1 MTNRAVT
8 ESMPG
13 QPMETAQEELAR
25 NVLAQANFRVR
36 IGLVMAAVI
45 VGIHLFGPYRSGAGS
60 FLPLGVAAGYVIYTA
75 VARYFSGRPAPL
87 THRDVVM
94 ITAVV
99 DPLFYSAWLF
109 AAGESSVLFVAL
121 YLFTVLGF
129 GFRVGAVPMHV
140 CQVMSLVGFTLV
152 ALTSPVWQ
160 EHVLFALSHMVLLAL
175 VPLYASF
182 LIARIQKARALAE
195 HESRA
200 KSQLLA
206 KVSHELR
213 TPLTGISA
221 AAQLLEVESS
231 EPATVARAHSIL
243 HLSNALDA
251 EIRQLLD
258 LSKIEV
264 RGHLRRDDPPA
275 AYNVARA
282 MDSVFQSLESIAAGK
297 PVQARLELD
306 PRIRLRVVGHHDNL
320 VAVLT
325 NLAGNAVKFTDRGS
339 VTLEARLLEDSGER
353 YRVRF
358 AVADTGIG
366 IPAEF
371 QAQIFDPFFQVPAGS
386 LKSRGG
392 TGLGTT
398 IARELVTRMGGR
410 LEVDS
415 EPGQGSTFHFELDLP
430 VDPASADVE
439 EEPAVGNTIEVVTGK
454 RVLIAD
460 DNQTNLELLREMLRK
475 DGHQVTAVDGGRDAL
490 VALAAHA
497 FDVVFLDNNMD
508 DVDGATVFQTYQFGR
523 VDPAPV
529 FFVTADATPLTRR
542 MLEDVGAAGVIS
554 KPVTFARLREVMLQ
568 VFPGQATRRVASPP
582 PHAAP
587 TPRRTAELAAV
598 PVEYFSPDVID
609 MLREIKDSDA
619 FVCQVL
625 GDGLAD
631 IEKLEKQILPAIAAQ
646 DIGQVH
652 RLAHAIKGVAL
663 NIGGVRLAALADRLM
678 TMPSE
683 TLAADTARWQQELGT
698 TSRNTRL
705 AVDRERRGRATAKA
719 VER

>member
-1 MTNRAVT
+1 MV
-8 ESMPG
+8 
-13 QPMETAQEELAR
+13 TAQEDLAR

-36 IGLVMAAVI
+36 IGLVMAAVV
-45 VGIHLFGPYRSGAGS
+45 VGTHLFGPYQSGTS
-60 FLPLGVAAGYVIYTA
+60 PLLPLGVAAGYVIYTA
-75 VARYFSGRPAPL
+75 VARYFSARPAPL

-94 ITAVV
+94 ITAVA

-109 AAGESSVLFVAL
+109 ATGESSVLFVAL

-182 LIARIQKARALAE
+182 LIARIQNARALAE

-221 AAQLLEVESS
+221 AAQLLEVESA
-231 EPATVARAHSIL
+231 EPATVARAQSIL

-264 RGHLRRDDPPA
+264 RGHLRRDEPPA
-275 AYNVARA
+275 PYSVARA
-282 MDSVFQSLESIAAGK
+282 MASAFQSLESIAAGK
-297 PVQARLELD
+297 PVQARLEMD
-306 PRIRLRVVGHHDNL
+306 PAIRLPVVGHHDNL

-339 VTLEARLLEDSGER
+339 VTLEARLLEDAGDR
-353 YRVRF
+353 YRLRF
-358 AVADTGIG
+358 AVVDTGIG
-366 IPAEF
+366 IPPEF
-371 QAQIFDPFFQVPAGS
+371 HAQIFDPFFQVSAGTQ
-386 LKSRGG
+386 KSRGG

-410 LEVDS
+410 LDVDS
-415 EPGQGSTFHFELDLP
+415 APGEGSSFHFELDLA
-430 VDPASADVE
+430 VDRAAAGTGAE
-439 EEPAVGNTIEVVTGK
+439 AVGGGTLDVVTGK

-460 DNQTNLELLREMLRK
+460 DNQTNLELLREMLLK

-490 VALAAHA
+490 AELAAHA
-497 FDVVFLDNNMD
+497 FDVVFLDYNMD
-508 DVDGATVFQTYQFGR
+508 DVDGATVFQTYLFGR

-542 MLEDVGAAGVIS
+542 TLEDVGGAGVIN
-554 KPVTFARLREVMLQ
+554 KPVTFARIREAMLQ
-568 VFPGQATRRVASPP
+568 VFPGQATRRVALPP
-582 PHAAP
+582 PAATP
-587 TPRRTAELAAV
+587 GPRRTAELAAV
-598 PVEYFSPDVID
+598 PVEYFSPEAID

-631 IEKLEKQILPAIAAQ
+631 LEKLERQILPAIAAQ

-678 TMPSE
+678 TMPAD
-683 TLAADTARWQQELGT
+683 TLAADPLRWQQELGA

-705 AVDRERRGRATAKA
+705 ALDRERRARGPAKA
-719 VER
+719 AGR

>member
-1 MTNRAVT
+1 
-8 ESMPG
+8 
-13 QPMETAQEELAR
+13 METAQEELAR

-36 IGLVMAAVI
+36 IGLVMAAVV
-45 VGIHLFGPYRSGAGS
+45 VGIHLFGPYQSGAS
-60 FLPLGVAAGYVIYTA
+60 PLLPLGVAAGYVVYTA

-140 CQVMSLVGFTLV
+140 CQVMSLIGFTLV
-152 ALTSPVWQ
+152 ASTSPVWR
-160 EHVLFALSHMVLLAL
+160 ENVLFALSHMVLLAI

-182 LIARIQKARALAE
+182 LIARIQNARALAE

-221 AAQLLEVESS
+221 AAQLLEVESA

-243 HLSNALDA
+243 HLSSSLDS
-251 EIRQLLD
+251 EIKQLLD

-264 RGHLRRDDPPA
+264 RGHLRRDEPPA
-275 AYNVARA
+275 SYSVARA
-282 MDSVFQSLESIAAGK
+282 MASAFQSLESIAAGK
-297 PVQARLELD
+297 PIRARLELD
-306 PRIRLRVVGHHDNL
+306 PAIRLPVLGHHDNL

-339 VTLEARLLEDSGER
+339 VTLEARLLDETGDR
-353 YRVRF
+353 YRMRF
-358 AVADTGIG
+358 AVIDTGIG
-366 IPAEF
+366 IPLEF
-371 QAQIFDPFFQVPAGS
+371 QARIFDPFFQVSAGAQ
-386 LKSRGG
+386 KSRGG

-398 IARELVTRMGGR
+398 IARELVSRMGGR

-415 EPGQGSTFHFELDLP
+415 APGEGSSFHFVLDLP
-430 VDPASADVE
+430 VDRNATGSDAAAAPAA
-439 EEPAVGNTIEVVTGK
+439 AATIEVVTGK

-460 DNQTNLELLREMLRK
+460 DNQTNLELLREMLLK
-475 DGHQVTAVDGGRDAL
+475 DGHQVTTVDGGRDAL
-490 VALAAHA
+490 AALAANT
-497 FDVVFLDNNMD
+497 FDVVFLDYNMG

-523 VDPAPV
+523 VDTAPV

-542 MLEDVGAAGVIS
+542 TLEETGGAGVIN
-554 KPVTFARLREVMLQ
+554 KPVTFARIREAMLQ
-568 VFPGQATRRVASPP
+568 VFPGQATRRVAIPSPAGSP
-582 PHAAP
+582 A
-587 TPRRTAELAAV
+587 PRRTPELAAV

-609 MLREIKDSDA
+609 MLREIKDSDE

-631 IEKLEKQILPAIAAQ
+631 IEKLERQMLPAIAAQ
-646 DIGQVH
+646 DLGQVH

-663 NIGGVRLAALADRLM
+663 NIGGVRLVALADRLM
-678 TMPSE
+678 TISAE
-683 TLAADTARWQQELGT
+683 ALASDPARWQQELAA
-698 TSRNTRL
+698 TSRSTRL
-705 AVDRERRGRATAKA
+705 AVDRERRARGPAKA
-719 VER
+719 AGR